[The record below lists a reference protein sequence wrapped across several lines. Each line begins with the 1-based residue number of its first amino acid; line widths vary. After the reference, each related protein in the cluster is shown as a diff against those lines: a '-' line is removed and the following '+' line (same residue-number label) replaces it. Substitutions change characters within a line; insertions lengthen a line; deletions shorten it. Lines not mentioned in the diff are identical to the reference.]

1 MNAAN
6 VGPNFAFRAFKPL
19 FLYRKRTELVS
30 DHFRTPHDCKTYL
43 YNGLMSV
50 AAAVLVALAV
60 EDPGIFAQELRTALR
75 LLKQLREEGIHVDP
89 YAVGEAFANLSACNI
104 KKR

>member
-6 VGPNFAFRAFKPL
+6 VGPNFALRAFKPL
-19 FLYRKRTELVS
+19 FLYRRRTVLVS
-30 DHFRTPHDCKTYL
+30 NHFRNSHDCKTYL
-43 YNGLMSV
+43 YNSLMSV
-50 AAAVLVALAV
+50 ATAVLIALAA
-60 EDPGIFAQELRTALR
+60 EDPGIFAQELSTALR
-75 LLKQLREEGIHVDP
+75 LLEQLREEGIHVDP